1 MTIYRSRFALRVWI
15 ALCASMAA
23 GPLIAQVTT
32 ATIHGTVIDA
42 SGSVVP
48 QAAITV
54 THEATAAT
62 STATSGT
69 EGIFTLTF
77 LPIGQYTVLVEAKG
91 FKTYRQNGLEL
102 AAGQR
107 VQIEV
112 KLEVGATSETVAVTA
127 DSPLLETATAEQR
140 QNLGTSEV
148 RELPTA
154 RRDWTNLLTIG
165 NGITTAGTGG
175 LALNG
180 LPPASFRMTVDGT
193 DAAGDPEL
201 PSLSLYQNFNY
212 VKGVSLE
219 AISEVNVSKGIASA
233 EISNTMSGNVNL
245 ITKSGTNQ
253 FHGSLF
259 ENNQTENYAARNQFL
274 ATKTPLVFNQF
285 GGSFGGPAIKNKLFF
300 FGVYEGYREKA
311 FRSINGNVPTKELR
325 DMAIAAVPAYK
336 AFFDIFPLP
345 NSPVTPGATTGFY
358 QGAGSNSASD
368 NHAVVRGDYNVTSHD
383 VVSARYTR
391 GRPSQD
397 QPRVTTNNRTF
408 TGLTE
413 VGTLSYTHIRS
424 AFSNEFRF
432 GYNRNDV
439 NRLDAIY
446 NLGVPPIVG
455 NLGFGDAGETLFKGG
470 STKSFEDVVA
480 ITKGRHSL
488 KFGGI
493 FIQSL
498 AGRENVE
505 TPELRYDSVADLLAN
520 RVLQAQVTWGVNPFQ
535 LRSWTMGGFA
545 QDDFRVNR
553 RLILNM
559 GIRYDYMSVP
569 KERDGRLFNRS
580 GPYGFGPL
588 RPADSVYDAD
598 RNNFSPRIGFAY
610 TVDSSAKTIIR
621 GGFGVFMN
629 PHTLFGGP
637 VELVRNAI
645 DEPNRFIFTRADID
659 RLGLQYPITNANTLQ
674 FVRNPNAPWSGTS
687 INTDFPNPYS
697 MQFNMSVQQA
707 ITSSMMFETSYIG
720 TRGVKLIMV
729 RDFNQV
735 DRITGLRD
743 PAFGQNR
750 YYDTSESSHYHA
762 WQSSLRKRFSR
773 DFLFNV
779 HYTYSNNIAYSEGD
793 LLLTSQRPQNNF
805 NIQAEKGPTP
815 FDARHRFVSDFLYE
829 IPFARWSGATG
840 RGMRLLLGGWQLSG
854 VFSAQTG
861 TPISVTQP
869 SSVPGSR
876 PDYIGGDAINS
887 NYRDTLQYL
896 NRAAFATVP
905 VIAQSGATARPGTT
919 GNNFLR
925 MPGRWNIDTGLAK
938 NFDFTE
944 SVRFQFRV
952 DMFNAFNH
960 TNLSG
965 VSTNIQAGNFGRLTS
980 AGARGIQLNGRLS
993 F

>member
-1 MTIYRSRFALRVWI
+1 MKIDLSKVALR
-15 ALCASMAA
+15 LCVLGSVLAA
-23 GPLIAQVTT
+23 QFVSAQVTT
-32 ATIHGTVIDA
+32 ATIHGTVIDS

-48 QAAITV
+48 EATV
-54 THEATAAT
+54 TVTNDATAAV
-62 STATSGT
+62 STATSSS
-69 EGIFTLTF
+69 EGIFTVTF
-77 LPIGQYTVLVEAKG
+77 LPIGQYTVQVEAKG
-91 FKTYRQNGLEL
+91 FKTYKQSGLEL
-102 AAGQR
+102 AASQR

-112 KLEVGATSETVAVTA
+112 RLDVGATTETVSVSA
-127 DSPLLETATAEQR
+127 DAPLLETATAEQR
-140 QNLGTSEV
+140 QNLGTSEI
-148 RELPTA
+148 RQLPTA

-165 NGITTAGTGG
+165 NGVTTAGTGG

-219 AISEVNVSKGIASA
+219 AISEVTVSKGIASA

-274 ATKTPLVFNQF
+274 TTKAPLVFNQF

-311 FRSINGNVPTKELR
+311 FRSINGNVPSQELR
-325 DMAIAAVPAYK
+325 TAAVAAVPDYK
-336 AFFDIFPLP
+336 TFFDIFPLP
-345 NSPVTPGATTGFY
+345 NTPVTPGATTGFF

-383 VVSARYTR
+383 VISARYTR
-391 GRPSQD
+391 GRPFQD

-408 TGLTE
+408 SGLTE
-413 VGTLSYTHIRS
+413 VGTLSYTHIRA

-446 NLGVPPIVG
+446 NLGAPPIVG

-470 STKSFEDVVA
+470 STKSFENVVA

-488 KFGGI
+488 KFGGLYI
-493 FIQSL
+493 ISL

-505 TPELRYDSVADLLAN
+505 TPEIRYESVADLLAN

-535 LRSWTMGGFA
+535 LRSWTLGGFA

-553 RLILNM
+553 RLILNL

-598 RNNFSPRIGFAY
+598 RNNFSPRFGFAY
-610 TVDSSAKTIIR
+610 TVDSASKTIVR

-659 RLGLQYPITNANTLQ
+659 RLGLKYPITNANTLQ
-674 FVRNPNAPWSGTS
+674 YVRNPNAPWSGTS

-697 MQFNMSVQQA
+697 MQFNLSIQQA
-707 ITSSMMFETSYIG
+707 ITSTLMFETAYIG

-735 DRITGLRD
+735 DRVTGLRD
-743 PAFGQNR
+743 PNFSQNR

-762 WQSSLRKRFSR
+762 WQSSLRKRFSQNL
-773 DFLFNV
+773 LFNV

-815 FDARHRFVSDFLYE
+815 YDARHRFVSDFLYE
-829 IPFARWSGATG
+829 IPIARWTGSTG
-840 RGMRLLLGGWQLSG
+840 RGMRLLLDGWQLSG

-861 TPISVTQP
+861 TPFYLTQP

-876 PDYIGGDAINS
+876 PDYIGGEAINS
-887 NYRDTLQYL
+887 NYQETLQYL
-896 NRAAFATVP
+896 NVAAFARVP
-905 VIAQSGATARPGTT
+905 VNAASGATARPGTT

-925 MPGRWNIDTGLAK
+925 NPGRWNIDAGLAK

-944 SVRFQFRV
+944 RVRFQFRV

-960 TNLSG
+960 TNLST

-980 AGARGIQLNGRLS
+980 AGARAIQLNARLS